1 MRQDFCQGLLKL
13 RPLIAAIGKESAQ
26 KREQAEQR
34 FENQYATI
42 AVLNVGRMNDG
53 MQEKAY
59 RIDQNMPLLAFDLL
73 ARVVTGWINAGP
85 PFSALFT
92 LWLSMMQAVGLA
104 SRSMASRHST

>member
-1 MRQDFCQGLLKL
+1 LRQDFCQGLLKL

-59 RIDQNMPLLAFDLL
+59 RIDENMPLLAFDLL

-85 PFSALFT
+85 PFSAPFT
-92 LWLSMMQAVGLA
+92 PSC
-104 SRSMASRHST
+104 

>member
-1 MRQDFCQGLLKL
+1 LRQDFCQGLLKL
-13 RPLIAAIGKESAQ
+13 RPLIPAIGKELAQ
-26 KREQAEQR
+26 KREQAEER
-34 FENQYATI
+34 FENQYATV

-85 PFSALFT
+85 PFSVPFT
-92 LWLSMMQAVGLA
+92 PSC
-104 SRSMASRHST
+104 